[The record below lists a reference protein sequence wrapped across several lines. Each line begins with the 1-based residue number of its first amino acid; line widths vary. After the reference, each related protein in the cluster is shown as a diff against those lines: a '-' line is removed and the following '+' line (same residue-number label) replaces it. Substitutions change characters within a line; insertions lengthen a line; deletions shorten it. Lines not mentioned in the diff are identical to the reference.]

1 MKKIFLTH
9 FCVLL
14 LLLSGCSQ
22 KIEKRS
28 FSKGTI
34 VLSTSSD
41 PKSFNPIIAKET
53 STTLITGF
61 IFEGLVRINGI
72 TLEVEPCL
80 AEKWEHDKSGKI
92 WKFYL
97 RKGVKWQDG
106 EEFTADDVVFTFNS
120 LIYNKE
126 IPTSSRD
133 IFTIDGKKIKVRKIN
148 EYTVEFQ
155 LPEKFAP
162 FLRLMTQEILPK
174 HKLIDKVKKGIFNSS
189 WGVNENVENI
199 VGTGPFKLKEYRP
212 GEWIIL
218 DKNPLYWKKDKE
230 GRKLPYIER
239 IVFLIVADPNMAIL
253 KFRAGEIDVIS
264 IRGQDYPVLKPLEK
278 KKNFKIYKLGP
289 SLGSEFL
296 TFNQSLSA
304 PIPKY
309 KIKWF
314 RNLNFRKAI
323 AHCIDKKS
331 IIKNVYGGFGISQD
345 GPMNISSGFFYNKNI
360 KRYKYNLE
368 KAKEL
373 LKKENFY
380 WKNSQLYDK
389 DSHPVEFT
397 ILTNSNNFERIQIGN
412 IIQDDLTK
420 IGMKVN
426 LLPVEFNTLV
436 SKLSVSKEWEAVIIG
451 LTGGI
456 EPHGGKN
463 VWMSNGQLHLW
474 NLYPGNQITEWEK
487 ELNEIFE
494 KGAKELNPEKRKKLY
509 DRWQEIV
516 AEKLPVIYTVNPVVM
531 YAIKNKFGNIHP
543 TVYGGVFHN
552 IEEIYIKNE

>member
-1 MKKIFLTH
+1 
-9 FCVLL
+9 
-14 LLLSGCSQ
+14 
-22 KIEKRS
+22 
-28 FSKGTI
+28 
-34 VLSTSSD
+34 
-41 PKSFNPIIAKET
+41 
-53 STTLITGF
+53 
-61 IFEGLVRINGI
+61 VRINGV
-72 TLEVEPCL
+72 TLKVEPSL

-133 IFTIDGKKIKVRKIN
+133 IFTIDGKKIKVRKIDK
-148 EYTVEFQ
+148 YTVEFQ

-162 FLRLMTQEILPK
+162 FLRLMTQEILPE
-174 HKLIDKVKKGIFNSS
+174 HKLIDRVKKGIFNSS

-212 GEWIIL
+212 GEWVIL

-314 RNLNFRKAI
+314 RNLNFRKAV

-360 KRYKYNLE
+360 KRYEYDLE

-380 WKNSQLYDK
+380 WKNGQLYDK

-494 KGAKELNPEKRKKLY
+494 KGAKELNPEKRKRLY

-516 AEKLPVIYTVNPVVM
+516 AEKLPVIYTVNPIVM